1 MMSLAARH
9 AAIARPMMPIAS
21 RARATTKP
29 SRASR
34 VVVNA
39 AGADRELWYPGA
51 KAPKYLDGTMAGDY
65 GFDPLRLGANPETL
79 PYLQE
84 AELMNGRWA
93 MAAVT
98 GIAFTDA
105 VGLPKWWE
113 AGAADYGID
122 FNTLVGVQVVAMA
135 VLEAARIRGFQRTGE
150 SGVLNSFP
158 FDPAGLDAPDKRVK
172 EIKNG
177 RLAML
182 AFLHCVSSYAV
193 TGLSPLEGLQAHM
206 ANPQAVNI
214 FTSAVG
220 GETVAFVAFCSMAPT
235 FLLAQKTLGD
245 GKEEE
250 FNPIPW

>member
-1 MMSLAARH
+1 MLSGLTGYDCVYVSH
-9 AAIARPMMPIAS
+9 
-21 RARATTKP
+21 
-29 SRASR
+29 
-34 VVVNA
+34 
-39 AGADRELWYPGA
+39 
-51 KAPKYLDGTMAGDY
+51 TMI

>member
-1 MMSLAARH
+1 MLAAAARQSIAIRPTARASSGRH
-9 AAIARPMMPIAS
+9 QHGR
-21 RARATTKP
+21 RARV
-29 SRASR
+29 S

-39 AGADRELWYPGA
+39 EREMWYPGA
-51 KAPKYLDGTMAGDY
+51 KAPKYLDGSMAGDY
-65 GFDPLRLGANPETL
+65 GFDPLRLGANPDTL

-84 AELMNGRWA
+84 AELMNARWA
-93 MAAVT
+93 MMAVA
-98 GIAFTDA
+98 GIVFTDA
-105 VGLPKWWE
+105 TGAPKWWE
-113 AGAADYGID
+113 AGAVDYGID
-122 FNTLVGVQVVAMA
+122 TKTLVGTEVVAMGA
-135 VLEAARIRGFQRTGE
+135 LEAARIRGFMKTGE
-150 SGVLNSFP
+150 SGALNMFP

-172 EIKNG
+172 EVKNG

-220 GETVAFVAFCSMAPT
+220 GETVAFVAFASMAPM

-250 FNPIPW
+250 FRPIPW

>member
-9 AAIARPMMPIAS
+9 AAIARPMPIAS
-21 RARATTKP
+21 RARANTP